1 MNGEEQL
8 RVGIFGGTFSPIH
21 NGHIASAKA
30 FMEQMKLDYLYV
42 IPTCLPPHKQ
52 IDSSDDPIHRLRM
65 CELAFA
71 GIDGVVV
78 SDIEIKRGGKS
89 YTYDTLTELSRPDTR
104 LFFMCGTDMVLSF
117 DKWYRFEDILKLCY
131 PVYVRR
137 ENDPIMTQRIVA
149 KISEYYEKYGV
160 MFRRI
165 ITEPIEVSSTLVRKR
180 VERGEDIS
188 SLVPASVAEYIDLNR
203 LYSAEEKVVTFS
215 EMQISDL
222 HWRLSERLSEFR
234 FNHTLGVARAAVNL
248 GRLYMPKH
256 LIELQAAALLHDV
269 TKELSVEQ
277 HIELMKRNQ
286 VEYTEADILAEPLL
300 HSKTAEL
307 MIREEF
313 SEFATER
320 ICRAVRYHTTGHADM
335 TLFDAI
341 IYIADYIEVTRAN
354 DFCIKLREYFWAAE
368 PQKMDDAERERH
380 LWKTVLY
387 SLDMTVENITARG
400 GSVDSTTLSA
410 REAVKNKLKI

>member
-277 HIELMKRNQ
+277 HIELMKRNR

-341 IYIADYIEVTRAN
+341 IYIADYIEPGRDHAPNLEEIRRLCFV
-354 DFCIKLREYFWAAE
+354 DL
-368 PQKMDDAERERH
+368 DDA
-380 LWKTVLY
+380 L
-387 SLDMTVENITARG
+387 
-400 GSVDSTTLSA
+400 
-410 REAVKNKLKI
+410 LKILEDILVHLKESKKEIDPMTQMTYEFYKRKQSEE